1 MMRVSEKDS
10 ILVVDDDPIVLQ
22 SCRMVLET
30 VGYDVVLAASVDE
43 ALERLPGR
51 SFRAL
56 VLDLKMPR
64 RDGMHLV
71 GWVLE
76 NRPDL
81 PIVMMTGFST
91 PETIEE
97 GYRKG
102 ASVLLA
108 KPFTPKELLAALN
121 TALGGR

>member
-1 MMRVSEKDS
+1 MSEKDS